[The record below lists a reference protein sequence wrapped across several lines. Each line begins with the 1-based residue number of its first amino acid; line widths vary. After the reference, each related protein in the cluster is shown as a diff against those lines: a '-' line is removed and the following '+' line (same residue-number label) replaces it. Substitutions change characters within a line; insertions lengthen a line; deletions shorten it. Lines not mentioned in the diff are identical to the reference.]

1 MSTLTT
7 DLKTEIRSIL
17 AEVINDDIPNDETDL
32 VETGSLDSL
41 ALVSLIMELESQFA
55 IAIDFDT
62 LELESFR
69 SVNSISRY
77 VQALQP

>member
-17 AEVINDDIPNDETDL
+17 AEVINDDIPSDETDL

-69 SVNSISRY
+69 SVNSIIRY
-77 VQALQP
+77 VEDLQS

>member
-17 AEVINDDIPNDETDL
+17 AEVINDDVPNNETDL

-77 VQALQP
+77 VQNLQS

>member
-17 AEVINDDIPNDETDL
+17 AEVINDDVPNDETDL

-69 SVNSISRY
+69 SVNSIIRY
-77 VQALQP
+77 VQDLQS

>member
-17 AEVINDDIPNDETDL
+17 TEVINNDVPNDETDL
-32 VETGSLDSL
+32 VETGTLDSL